1 MNRRQFLQT
10 SLAAAA
16 ACAATR
22 NSLAAAAGQRKL
34 ANYGIIGGVPKD
46 AAGDW
51 QASLRRMSAA
61 GYTELE
67 TRSRGESID
76 EFKKFLADIG
86 MKWICCGVDFGK
98 ALKPGWLDMAAA
110 AKVPYAVTYWPWFHA
125 PATLTLSQLKEVA
138 EQLNRCGEQ
147 CKAAGI
153 RFAWHNH
160 AQEFAM
166 LEGKPIFDHLME
178 LTQPDLVTVE
188 LDLFWVVKGGADPLD
203 LFKRYPGRFEL
214 FHVKDMGPA
223 PAQDFVPVGA
233 GTIDFARI
241 FDKSEQAGVKHYIV
255 ELEGASATT
264 KGAEESGRYLKQF
277 TY

>member
-1 MNRRQFLQT
+1 MNRRQFLKT
-10 SLAAAA
+10 SLAAGA
-16 ACAATR
+16 ACAMTR
-22 NSLAAAAGQRKL
+22 NALAAAGQRRL
-34 ANYGIIGGVPKD
+34 ANFGIIGGVPKD

-51 QASLRRMSAA
+51 QASLRRMAAA

-98 ALKPGWLDMAAA
+98 TLKPGWLDMAVA
-110 AKVPYAVTYWPWFHA
+110 AKVPYAVTYWPWFYA
-125 PATLTLSQLKEVA
+125 PAKLTLSQLKEVA

-160 AQEFAM
+160 AQEFA
-166 LEGKPIFDHLME
+166 LLDGKPIFDHLME

-203 LFKRYPGRFEL
+203 LFKRYPRRFEL

-241 FDKSEQAGVKHYIV
+241 FDKCEQAGVKHYIV

-277 TY
+277 RY